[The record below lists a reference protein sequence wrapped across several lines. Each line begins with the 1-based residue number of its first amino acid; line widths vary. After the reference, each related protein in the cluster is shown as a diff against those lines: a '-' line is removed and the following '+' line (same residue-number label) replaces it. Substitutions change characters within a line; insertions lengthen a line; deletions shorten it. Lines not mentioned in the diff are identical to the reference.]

1 MIKITDKAIKQ
12 LKQLLPENKEAP
24 SGLRIG
30 VRGNGKCVLNYFIAA
45 EKKSLPEDEIFKFD
59 GLMIFIDKISL
70 IKLREVELDYLEG
83 VDRSGFLFRTS
94 SLENNYYCIDRQ

>member
-30 VRGNGKCVLNYFIAA
+30 VRGNGKCVLNYFVAA
-45 EKKSLPEDEIFKFD
+45 EKKSLPEDEIFKID
-59 GLMIFIDKISL
+59 GLTIFIDKKSL
-70 IKLREVELDYLEG
+70 TKLREVELDYLEG
-83 VDRSGFLFRTS
+83 IDRSDFIFRTS
-94 SLENNYYCIDRQ
+94 SLENKYHCIDRQ